1 MYSLS
6 SHRIQEYSTIES
18 EPPLQ
23 SEPSKK
29 PPPSWPE
36 AGRIEFR
43 HLFLFYAPDEP
54 AVLRDLTLVVE
65 PKEKVGIV
73 GRTGAGKSSLINA
86 LFRYESF
93 RILHI

>member
-1 MYSLS
+1 MVYFY
-6 SHRIQEYSTIES
+6 RIEEYSHIES
-18 EPPLQ
+18 EPPLE

-36 AGRIEFR
+36 QGRLQFR
-43 HLFLFYAPDEP
+43 HVFLYYTPDEP
-54 AVLRDLTLVVE
+54 PVLKDLSFDIM

-86 LFRYESF
+86 LFR
-93 RILHI
+93 